1 MTDWMF
7 TGNLNL
13 NEIFVF
19 INVAHKRGLGRGINM
34 VIPTT
39 DITQRVSF
47 LQTYSQIWPMSR
59 LDIGKYFRSTL
70 AGKSCVNPK

>member
-39 DITQRVSF
+39 DIHRGSVFCKLTR
-47 LQTYSQIWPMSR
+47 
-59 LDIGKYFRSTL
+59 RSGRCL
-70 AGKSCVNPK
+70 GWILVNIFGALWQESHV